1 MKVSV
6 WVARHDDK
14 GLIRE
19 LQFLDAYLNI
29 EDYQELTLIDE
40 LLELEMVIKE
50 RVAERFAFVLD
61 LRPCLLP
68 LSLTF
73 ALALL
78 PLSLTF
84 ALALSVDLFNRDR
97 RFV

>member
-29 EDYQELTLIDE
+29 EDYQELTLIDD
-40 LLELEMVIKE
+40 LIQLELVVKDRI
-50 RVAERFAFVLD
+50 AERFVEIYNA
-61 LRPCLLP
+61 
-68 LSLTF
+68 SQQ
-73 ALALL
+73 
-78 PLSLTF
+78 SEGE
-84 ALALSVDLFNRDR
+84 
-97 RFV
+97 

>member
-40 LLELEMVIKE
+40 LLELEMVVKE
-50 RVAERFAFVLD
+50 RVAEGFAFVLD

-68 LSLTF
+68 LPF
-73 ALALL
+73 ALVL
-78 PLSLTF
+78 
-84 ALALSVDLFNRDR
+84 DLRP
-97 RFV
+97 

>member
-1 MKVSV
+1 MQVFGIKVSV

-40 LLELEMVIKE
+40 LLELEMVVKE

-73 ALALL
+73 ALAL
-78 PLSLTF
+78 
-84 ALALSVDLFNRDR
+84 DLRPCPF
-97 RFV
+97 

>member
-40 LLELEMVIKE
+40 LLELEMVVKE
-50 RVAERFAFVLD
+50 RVAERFSFVLD
-61 LRPCLLP
+61 LRPCLSPLP
-68 LSLTF
+68 F
-73 ALALL
+73 ALVLALDL
-78 PLSLTF
+78 RPCPF
-84 ALALSVDLFNRDR
+84 ALVLALRPCPF
-97 RFV
+97 